1 MARRSQRGARRF
13 EQKEIPVSE
22 TTPRTD
28 VSPEVREFLL
38 ALADD
43 KHLMGQQ
50 HAEWIG
56 VTPFLEE
63 DLAFCSI
70 GQDELGHAAL
80 LYEVLVGDDDQAI
93 DALAFD
99 RTGDAYRSCHL
110 VEFSTDDW
118 ATAFARHWLFDLAD
132 QLRWELLAES
142 TNEQVRHI
150 AARVEREELF
160 HRLHADQ
167 MVDVLVRDAEALDR
181 LIGAVTRLASMVRGM
196 FEPAAGERDAIAQ
209 GVASG
214 SFLERWDEF
223 VSAVE
228 DRIGPIEWGD
238 PPKQEHRT
246 VRSADWQPLM
256 TRMREVIDLDTSAL
270 W

>member
-1 MARRSQRGARRF
+1 MP
-13 EQKEIPVSE
+13 EISE
-22 TTPRTD
+22 G
-28 VSPEVREFLL
+28 VREFLL

-80 LYEVLVGDDDQAI
+80 IYELLVEDDDLAI

-99 RTGDAYRSCHL
+99 RPAEDYRSCHL
-110 VEFSTDDW
+110 VEFATDDW

-132 QLRWELLAES
+132 QLRWELLAAS
-142 TNEQVRHI
+142 SIVAVRHV
-150 AARVEREELF
+150 AVRVEREEIF
-160 HRLHADQ
+160 HRRHAEQ
-167 MVDVLVRDAEALDR
+167 MLEVLVKDDVARAR
-181 LIGAVTRLASMVRGM
+181 LVEGATRLAPLVGGL
-196 FEPAAGERDAIAQ
+196 FEPVTGEQDAIAQ
-209 GVASG
+209 SVAFG
-214 SFLERWDEF
+214 PFGDRWPDF
-223 VSAVE
+223 VAAVE
-228 DRIGPIEWGD
+228 AQVGPITWGTA
-238 PPKQEHRT
+238 PEQNGRT
-246 VRSADWQPLM
+246 TRSADWQPLM
-256 TRMREVIDLDTSAL
+256 TRMREVIDLDPNAI

>member
-1 MARRSQRGARRF
+1 M
-13 EQKEIPVSE
+13 
-22 TTPRTD
+22 TTI
-28 VSPEVREFLL
+28 SPEVREFLL

-80 LYEVLVGDDDQAI
+80 LYELLVGDDDQAI

-99 RTGDAYRSCHL
+99 RSGDDYRSCHL
-110 VEFSTDDW
+110 VEFATGDW

-132 QLRWELLAES
+132 QLRWELLADSSIEA
-142 TNEQVRHI
+142 VRHV
-150 AARVEREELF
+150 AARVDREELF
-160 HRLHADQ
+160 HRMHAEQ
-167 MVDVLVRDAEALDR
+167 LLDVLVHDESARGR
-181 LIGAVTRLASMVRGM
+181 LIDAVSSLAPLVRGL
-196 FEPAAGERDAIAQ
+196 FEPVAGEQEAIAE

-214 SFLERWDEF
+214 TFGQRWDDF
-223 VSAVE
+223 VAAVE
-228 DRIGPIEWGD
+228 SVIGPVEWGQA
-238 PPKQEHRT
+238 PEQQQRT
-246 VRSADWQPLM
+246 VRSDDWQPLM
-256 TRMREVIDLDTSAL
+256 NRMREVIDLDTAAI